1 MILRLGIPK
10 RANLSGMYYDNE
22 AKNYLE
28 THLISLNGIIL
39 LELEPTTKMFVK
51 RPKLH
56 IGNT

>member
-1 MILRLGIPK
+1 MILKLGIPK
-10 RANLSGMYYDNE
+10 SANLSGMYYDSE

-28 THLISLNGIIL
+28 THLINLNGIIL
-39 LELEPTTKMFVK
+39 LELEPTTKKFAK